1 MALFRFKTRNP
12 HRDRETDASRMHR
25 LHQLLDEIRSEI
37 DNEKNGLRNRYDKV
51 TADAAFSQQA
61 LEDDR
66 AGAEISSKIDELT
79 EAMIRYTK
87 RLASLDDQ
95 IDFVT
100 ELRDRIER
108 FSQANTGEDAS
119 AKPAGAKQG

>member
-12 HRDRETDASRMHR
+12 NRDRETDAGRMQR
-25 LHQLLDEIRSEI
+25 LRQVLDEIHDEI
-37 DNEKNGLRNRYDKV
+37 ENEKNGLRNRYDKV

-66 AGAEISSKIDELT
+66 VDAGMSSKIDELT

-87 RLASLDDQ
+87 RLASLDGQ
-95 IDFVT
+95 IGFVT
-100 ELRDRIER
+100 ELRGRIEQ
-108 FSQANTGEDAS
+108 FSQANAGEAAS
-119 AKPAGAKQG
+119 AKPAAAEQG